1 MLSKDQANA
10 TAEALLAE
18 ANRARV
24 TKIPSVRWYL
34 RCSELSVLEPR
45 QRLEI
50 AKQAQRSAGRN
61 PWLRGSLA
69 VYVVLC
75 ILLWPRRNQDVYHG
89 LFYILTFGGM
99 WFFLVC
105 KSIVARRETAR
116 VSKQFRHE

>member
-1 MLSKDQANA
+1 MMSKDQANA
-10 TAEALLAE
+10 AAEVLIAE

-24 TKIPSVRWYL
+24 TKIPSVPWYL

-50 AKQAQRSAGRN
+50 VKQAQRSADRN
-61 PWLRGSLA
+61 PWLLGSMA

-75 ILLWPRRNQDVYHG
+75 ILLWPSRNEDFYHG
-89 LFYILTFGGM
+89 LFYILTIGST

-105 KSIVARRETAR
+105 RSIVARRETAR
-116 VSKQFRHE
+116 IAKQFHHE